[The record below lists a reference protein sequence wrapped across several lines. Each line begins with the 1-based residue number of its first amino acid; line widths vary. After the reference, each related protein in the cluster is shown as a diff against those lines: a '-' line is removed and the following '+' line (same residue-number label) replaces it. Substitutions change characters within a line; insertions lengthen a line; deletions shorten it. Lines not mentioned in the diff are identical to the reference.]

1 MHRIHSP
8 ASRQIPRSKLGATLL
23 QLHRSIETSHQQ
35 ERNALKIF
43 AEWQSRWAAHHEAIA
58 RRLARLDHVICELAR
73 SFESTPQLMILNSEH
88 VDMSLEVDSVSVRIG
103 FPAPPDSGESARH

>member
-35 ERNALKIF
+35 ERHALKAF
-43 AEWQSRWAAHHEAIA
+43 AEWQSRWAANREAIA
-58 RRLARLDHVICELAR
+58 RRLSRLDHVICELAR

-88 VDMSLEVDSVSVRIG
+88 AELPSEEDSVSVRIG
-103 FPAPPDSGESARH
+103 FPAQRDSSGW